1 MTGSF
6 VSKQNLIRK
15 HFQTWSGYLIIT
27 LKLQFWV
34 KSVVRINIWK
44 HKCVWKSLKR
54 RVCAFSWPRDFRKKM
69 VAKCLKLRTKTQVKE
84 KKEENINKGKKKKN
98 CPPQTSR
105 SMGSSTQKQYLKL
118 NHRVHQLCRTSA
130 SNQDL
135 CRLLKATEERQ
146 SINTQIQVVKAEL
159 SRT

>member
-1 MTGSF
+1 MTESF
-6 VSKQNLIRK
+6 VNKQNLIRK

-34 KSVVRINIWK
+34 RFVVRINIWK

-54 RVCAFSWPRDFRKKM
+54 VCAFSWRRNFQKKKM
-69 VAKCLKLRTKTQVKE
+69 VAKCLKFRTKAQVKE
-84 KKEENINKGKKKKN
+84 KKEENYKQRKKKN

-105 SMGSSTQKQYLKL
+105 SMGPSTQKQYLKL
-118 NHRVHQLCRTSA
+118 NHRVHQLCHTSA

-146 SINTQIQVVKAEL
+146 SINTKIQVVKAEL